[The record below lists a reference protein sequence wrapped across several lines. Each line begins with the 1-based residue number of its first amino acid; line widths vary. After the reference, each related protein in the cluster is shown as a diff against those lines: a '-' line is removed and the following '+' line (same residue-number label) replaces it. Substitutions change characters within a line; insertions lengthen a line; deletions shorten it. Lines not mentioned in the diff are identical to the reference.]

1 MKKIAILSLLVLAA
15 AQCFAGP
22 FKDSKLNSE
31 VTKRLCPLFTD
42 NMVMQQQR
50 DNAPIWGIAKPN
62 KIVTVITS
70 WDAKKYTTTAAADGN
85 WRIEVSTP
93 KAGGPYSIT
102 IDDGT
107 KTVLNNVM
115 IGEVWLCS
123 GQSNMGFELAAS
135 NNAEKIGRAHV

>member
-1 MKKIAILSLLVLAA
+1 MKKITFLSLLALAA

-50 DNAPIWGIAKPN
+50 DDAPIWGLAKPN

-70 WDAKKYTTTAAADGN
+70 WNAKKYTITAAADGK

-93 KAGGPYSIT
+93 NAGRP
-102 IDDGT
+102 
-107 KTVLNNVM
+107 
-115 IGEVWLCS
+115 
-123 GQSNMGFELAAS
+123 
-135 NNAEKIGRAHV
+135 

>member
-1 MKKIAILSLLVLAA
+1 MKKIVFLFLLALTAVPS
-15 AQCFAGP
+15 FAGP
-22 FKDSKLNSE
+22 FKDSKLNKE
-31 VTKRLCPLFTD
+31 VTRRLCPLFTD

-62 KIVTVITS
+62 KKVTVTTS
-70 WDAKKYTTTAAADGN
+70 WNARKYTTTAAADGK

-93 KAGGPYSIT
+93 TAGGPYTIT

-123 GQSNMGFELAAS
+123 GHSHDLFGCFS
-135 NNAEKIGRAHV
+135 